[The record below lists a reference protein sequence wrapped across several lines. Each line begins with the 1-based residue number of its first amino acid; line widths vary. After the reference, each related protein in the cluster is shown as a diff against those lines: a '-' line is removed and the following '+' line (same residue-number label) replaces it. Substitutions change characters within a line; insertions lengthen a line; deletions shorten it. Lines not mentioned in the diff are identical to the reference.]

1 MMPLSVALKLFQDQ
15 YSVDMTLLMAATVIA
30 LVPILI
36 VYIAGQRYFT
46 EGILLG
52 AVKG

>member
-1 MMPLSVALKLFQDQ
+1 
-15 YSVDMTLLMAATVIA
+15 MAATVIA
-30 LVPILI
+30 LIPILVI
-36 VYIAGQRYFT
+36 YIAGQKYFT